1 MEKTSI
7 FIITFLIIGILGLG
21 FYSNNLQIENRDLDN
36 ENLLYTTILNADS
49 EISRISINKQ
59 KADKYYDLASLSY
72 EDSDYK
78 DVESNCVLSREYYF
92 EVTED
97 TRTLK
102 VELQSLEFQDELID
116 LYIKALD
123 KSIDLKNNLY
133 EACEHFESAS
143 RYYDKYYNKVDYKES
158 DFNMGGAEIENMNE
172 KIREHDSNVGKYNDL
187 LAEFGVELKKRLKDE
202 EKS

>member
-123 KSIDLKNNLY
+123 KSIDLKT
-133 EACEHFESAS
+133 F
-143 RYYDKYYNKVDYKES
+143 
-158 DFNMGGAEIENMNE
+158 
-172 KIREHDSNVGKYNDL
+172 
-187 LAEFGVELKKRLKDE
+187 
-202 EKS
+202 KSLPSFVN